1 MGHYTIKRAGQMTEH
16 PYTKALLAAVPFM
29 AAVTGPW
36 TGAGRRRPVFR
47 MWGKTTNF
55 HIG

>member
-1 MGHYTIKRAGQMTEH
+1 MEHYTIKRAGQMTEH